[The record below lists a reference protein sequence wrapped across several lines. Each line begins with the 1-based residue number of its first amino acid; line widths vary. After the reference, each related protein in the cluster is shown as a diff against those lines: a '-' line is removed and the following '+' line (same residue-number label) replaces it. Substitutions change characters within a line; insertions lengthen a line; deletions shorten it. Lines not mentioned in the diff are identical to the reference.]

1 MIYLQIGFSL
11 VGGAILTWLFAPT
24 AIAILAIC
32 LCYPLMTLILITI
45 ACFARMEPPP
55 GGIFP

>member
-1 MIYLQIGFSL
+1 MIYLQIATAI
-11 VGGAILTWLFAPT
+11 VGAAILTWAFAPT
-24 AIAILAIC
+24 AIVLLALC
-32 LCYPLMTLILITI
+32 LCYPLMTLTLIAI